1 MDQVA
6 RISWVPWPRAPFSR
20 ASRAPLPSGNATSHL
35 GGPTLVLG
43 SSASLQ
49 SSAALATTVFAVY
62 GPVGTGALRFAIA
75 GPILM
80 LLTRP
85 ALRGRPRCFWLNVVA
100 LGFTLPALNV
110 ALYEAIA
117 RVPLATVVTL
127 QFLGPLA
134 LALATVRRRLDLVWV
149 TAAGSG
155 VALITGGPGGG
166 STAGVLLALLA
177 AAITMM
183 SLLLSRRL
191 ATTSAGL
198 DGIAVAVAVAVAAC
212 LMLPAAASAAL
223 ATDAVNEVALVAA
236 VAVLGLAVPYAL
248 EYIALRAVT
257 VKTFSVLLSLDPAIA
272 ALAGVVWLGQRLS
285 PFEITGVGLV
295 VLASTGVMATRH
307 RAQ

>member
-1 MDQVA
+1 M
-6 RISWVPWPRAPFSR
+6 
-20 ASRAPLPSGNATSHL
+20 
-35 GGPTLVLG
+35 LVLG

-75 GPILM
+75 APILM

-85 ALRGRPRCFWLNVVA
+85 ALRGRRRCFWLNVVA

-198 DGIAVAVAVAVAAC
+198 DGIAVAVAVAAC

-223 ATDAVNEVALVAA
+223 ATDAANEVALVAA